1 MAVAAAVWQTNIFNP
16 MGYGGVSKWVF
27 YLWWDF
33 HERQWSIIM
42 APLAIVLFCIVCLNN
57 IKYRT
62 HSPAPQWRR
71 LIEIDCGWVGVC
83 LVGYFHP
90 FLPYPTKCLKLMCN
104 KQHIKSIIW
113 TSTSHTQ
120 SMRNGVCPLPCWTF
134 SSSLDC
140 IVNTVVCNLAIN
152 WGSLPQQQ
160 HNTRLLVIVQH
171 ASAECFGLV

>member
-71 LIEIDCGWVGVC
+71 LIEIDCGWVG
-83 LVGYFHP
+83 GWKGISIHS
-90 FLPYPTKCLKLMCN
+90 FLTRPNVSNWCAIN
-104 KQHIKSIIW
+104 
-113 TSTSHTQ
+113 STSSRSYEHPQVTHNQ
-120 SMRNGVCPLPCWTF
+120 WGTGFVR
-134 SSSLDC
+134 SLVEHSHPRS
-140 IVNTVVCNLAIN
+140 IVLWIP
-152 WGSLPQQQ
+152 WF
-160 HNTRLLVIVQH
+160 VIWQ
-171 ASAECFGLV
+171 